1 MDRKRLG
8 TYRKETS
15 RHGERR
21 SLEVGVARK
30 NYRSHI
36 IRAKGWKNECV
47 GYHIKGDIFDAAVA
61 KSIVEIEGKQCCLM

>member
-1 MDRKRLG
+1 M
-8 TYRKETS
+8 
-15 RHGERR
+15 
-21 SLEVGVARK
+21 ARK

-61 KSIVEIEGKQCCLM
+61 KSIVEIEGEQCCLMQCSRCIS

>member
-1 MDRKRLG
+1 M
-8 TYRKETS
+8 
-15 RHGERR
+15 
-21 SLEVGVARK
+21 ARK

-61 KSIVEIEGKQCCLM
+61 KSIVEIEGEQCCLMQCSRCISKEFSYIY